1 MRKNILLTLAALLLT
16 ATLCN
21 AQEDAQYYWSNGL
34 CGLKNKKTNEW
45 IIPAT
50 YDGCANHGGYHNGI
64 YYYLFRKGSTV
75 YLLSSANYNKP
86 VREIAGFD
94 IERGDTYDF
103 SNKEKYFST
112 KKDSLIEVWTVDSV
126 FILDVK
132 NGSISLN
139 GKKASINIKGDNNT
153 ITARLDVLEKQ
164 ESVLRHDASKG
175 NQWGLWSRKTQNWV
189 NNRRFSSRI
198 CDISAYNEPYSFD
211 GKRFYITIVVDGGT
225 KMIVNADDMSF
236 LGSIPKGQTIING
249 KTIQDIGII
258 VVKDNPY
265 ETWSLCDIYG
275 NKISG
280 RTGWRKINFSEKNRE
295 VEFQGYNYKL
305 NKPINIKATYTAL
318 ANEARKSMAVT
329 EAEWLKKRQLASFK
343 EYATAYIQPR
353 ITAWQMKSEFEK
365 VEDYQRRVG
374 GNNRQRKIDELS
386 LEAEKLFIQENT
398 EKYKLRD
405 KLTLGDYDSENEVF
419 AIRSP
424 RYGLLLIPVPL
435 ANAPSFKDGFEKAKI
450 TNERFFVEKDKIA
463 VAEFDIKV
471 GRKTYHYTN
480 NNSLNY
486 VQYKFDPENLDLQD
500 INIVMGNRNTT
511 GRQPQVKIFSP
522 ANGTQ
527 YSQNTVS
534 FNIDITPGDGKQ
546 VVLYVSINGADFVEI
561 QPVEQATKGARAA
574 KGKTYELDLPA
585 IPGQEVNVAF
595 QARDEQ
601 NVNSET
607 QKVKLTYVGQVRKPK
622 LILFAVGVGDY
633 RSGDLTKLR
642 YAAKDARDFS
652 TAIRQSN
659 LSDYTEL
666 KEHIYIDREATR
678 EATRSNINKGLR
690 SVLSEAQG
698 GDVVMFYFSGH
709 GVQDGSETYFMTI
722 DASSE
727 APSDEGINFAD
738 LKNNMR
744 KLTERQV
751 KVVAFMD
758 ACHAGAMVGAK
769 GAAPKLTELNVQDVI
784 EFYSSTTGEESAEDE
799 KLQNGVF
806 TAGLINGLNGAAANK
821 EGYITVNTLRTYLS
835 DYVREK
841 NPRQTP
847 VFKGVDAGDITLFH
861 KK

>member
-175 NQWGLWSRKTQNWV
+175 NQWGLWSHKTQSWV
-189 NNRRFSSRI
+189 NNKRFSSRI

-211 GKRFYITIVVDGGT
+211 NKRFYIVTTTTNNGSWSQTSTVDATNMSYLGTIPDG
-225 KMIVNADDMSF
+225 
-236 LGSIPKGQTIING
+236 QRIING
-249 KTIQDIGII
+249 KKIQTIGII
-258 VVKDNPY
+258 AVKDK
-265 ETWSLCDIYG
+265 TFDSWSLYDIYG
-275 NKISG
+275 DTIYKS
-280 RTGWRKINFSEKNRE
+280 WQKINFLDNRE
-295 VEFQGYNYKL
+295 EVELHDYNYVTRQ
-305 NKPINIKATYTAL
+305 PINIKVTYTAL
-318 ANEARKSMAVT
+318 ANKARKSMAEK
-329 EAEWLKKRQLASFK
+329 EAKWLKLRQLDSFK

-353 ITAWQMKSEFEK
+353 ITSWQIKSEFEK

-419 AIRSP
+419 AILSP

-435 ANAPSFKDGFEKAKI
+435 SNAPSFKDGFAKVKI
-450 TNERFFVEKDKIA
+450 KNERFFVEKDRIA

-471 GRKTYHYTN
+471 GRNTYHYTN

-486 VQYKFDPENLDLQD
+486 VQYKFDPANLDLQD
-500 INIVMGNRNTT
+500 INIVTGKPGNNSERK
-511 GRQPQVKIFSP
+511 PVVKVISP
-522 ANGTQ
+522 ASGTQ
-527 YSQNTVS
+527 YQQSDVT
-534 FNIDITPGDGKQ
+534 FNIEITPGDGKQ
-546 VVLYVSINGADFVEI
+546 VNLYVSINGADYIEI
-561 QPVEQATKGARAA
+561 TPVEQSSKGARVA
-574 KGKTYELDLPA
+574 KGKNYVLKLPS
-585 IPGQEVNVAF
+585 IPGSEVNLAF
-595 QARDEQ
+595 QARDEY
-601 NVNSET
+601 NIASEN
-607 QKVKLTYVGQVRKPK
+607 QRVKMLYVGQVRKPQ

-633 RSGDLTKLR
+633 TSGDLTKLR

-652 TAIRQSN
+652 ATIEQSN
-659 LSDYTEL
+659 LSDYTTL
-666 KEHIYIDREATR
+666 KKHLYTDRQ
-678 EATRSNINKGLR
+678 ATRSNINKGLR
-690 SVLSEAQG
+690 EVLGEAQG

-769 GAAPKLTELNVQDVI
+769 GTAPKLTELNVQDVI

-799 KLQNGVF
+799 DLQNGIF
-806 TAGLINGLNGAAANK
+806 TAGLISGLHGAAANK